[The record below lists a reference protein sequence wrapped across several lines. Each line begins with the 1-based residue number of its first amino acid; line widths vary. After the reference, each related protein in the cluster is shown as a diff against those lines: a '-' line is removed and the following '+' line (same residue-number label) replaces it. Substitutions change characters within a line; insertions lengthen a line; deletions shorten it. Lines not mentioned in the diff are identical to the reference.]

1 MFGPIKKPTRLGQ
14 WNGRRRSSRSDEPVL
29 PRLWQ
34 RSVLL
39 RLGAVLVTALTVT
52 FLAYYWGP
60 SQSFRVGEICTH
72 DLRARVYFELV
83 NQAQTDRRRDEAVD
97 RLPADKRSDPAACEE
112 ARQAVPPVIE
122 RYPTGTLLVQRGQP
136 ITEPQEN
143 LLEEE
148 TRAFLDSRNPW
159 EQFARGVAL
168 FLVLS
173 LLAIIVVLYVVRF
186 QQSLAHSLWKI
197 MGVCTL
203 VLVTLVLGL
212 LLCRSPYHAVLI
224 PLTVTALI
232 LTIAYNP
239 QFALLMSLSLT
250 LAMVVSLGGRLGD
263 LLVAMGGQ
271 AAAIMVLSHIRT
283 RTRLVEV
290 GVIAGVGYLAMTV
303 ATELYTGQTWDL
315 ILFDAGRGLLWGV
328 LAGFLVS
335 GLLPLVERCFAIVTD
350 VSLLELGDG
359 SHPLLQ
365 ELVRRAPGTYTH
377 SMTVA
382 TLAEPAAEAIGAN
395 PLLARVGSYFHDIG
409 KMLKPQ
415 YFIENQ
421 AGENRHDALEPAL
434 STLIIIGHVKDGVA
448 LAEQYKLPRP
458 IIDFIQ
464 QHHGTT
470 LVEYFYRE
478 ALRQQESQGHAPVVA
493 DGQPHPL
500 EPTFRYPGP
509 KPQSRENGIVM
520 LADAVESSSRAL
532 AVPTPGSLRKLVHDI
547 LMKRLLDGQFEE
559 SGLTLTE
566 LHVIEET
573 LCKGLIALYHSR
585 IKYPEPE
592 VVERKAS

>member
-1 MFGPIKKPTRLGQ
+1 MKKSSRIGQ

-29 PRLWQ
+29 PYLLQ
-34 RSVLL
+34 RAVLL
-39 RLGAVLVTALTVT
+39 RLGAVLLTVLGAT
-52 FLAYYWGP
+52 YLANSWGGP
-60 SQSFRVGEICTH
+60 LSFRVGEVRSY
-72 DLRARVYFELV
+72 DLRSRVYFEV
-83 NQAQTDRRRDEAVD
+83 VDNEATARRRDEIIQL
-97 RLPADKRSDPAACEE
+97 LPPEKQRDHQFCEQL
-112 ARQAVPPVIE
+112 RRNIPPVMKP
-122 RYPTGTLLVQRGQP
+122 YPPGTLMVERNTALTDSQYDLLQAERKAFWSSLGHGRHARRG
-136 ITEPQEN
+136 I
-143 LLEEE
+143 
-148 TRAFLDSRNPW
+148 S
-159 EQFARGVAL
+159 L
-168 FLVLS
+168 FLVFV
-173 LLAIIVVLYVVRF
+173 LLALLVVLYVVRF
-186 QQSLAHSLWKI
+186 QQGLASSLHKI
-197 MGVCTL
+197 TGVCAL
-203 VLVTLVLGL
+203 VLLTLVLGSIL
-212 LLCRSPYHAVLI
+212 SQVSWHAILI

-239 QFALLMSLSLT
+239 PFALLMSLSLT
-250 LAMVVSLGGRLGD
+250 LAMIVTLSGSLSD

-271 AAAIMVLSHIRT
+271 ATAILILRNVRT

-290 GVIAGVGYLAMTV
+290 GFVAGLAYLAMTV
-303 ATELYTGQTWDL
+303 ATELLSGQRWNL
-315 ILFDAGRGLLWGV
+315 ILFDSAWALMWGA

-335 GLLPLVERCFAIVTD
+335 GVLPLVERCFAIVTD

-421 AGENRHDALEPAL
+421 TGENRHDSLEPAL
-434 STLIIIGHVKDGVA
+434 STLIIIGHVKDGAA
-448 LAEQYKLPRP
+448 LAEQYRLPRP

-478 ALRQQESQGHAPVVA
+478 ALRMQESQGNLPARSE
-493 DGQPHPL
+493 GQPHPL

-509 KPQSRENGIVM
+509 KPQNRENGIVM

-532 AVPTPGSLRKLVHDI
+532 SVPTPGSLRKLVHDL

-566 LHVIEET
+566 LHIVEET

-585 IKYPEPE
+585 IKYPDAPG
-592 VVERKAS
+592 ERRAS

>member
-1 MFGPIKKPTRLGQ
+1 MFGPPKKPSRLGQ

-29 PRLWQ
+29 PHLW
-34 RSVLL
+34 RGPVLL
-39 RLGAVLVTALTVT
+39 RLGAVLFTALGVT
-52 FLAYYWGP
+52 LLAYCWGP
-60 SQSFRVGEICTH
+60 THTYRIGEIWQY
-72 DLRARVYFELV
+72 DLRARVYFEIV
-83 NQAQTDRRRDEAVD
+83 NQAQTDRRRDEAVEA
-97 RLPADKRSDPAACEE
+97 LPPERRSDPEACEA
-112 ARQAVPPVIE
+112 ARRSVPPAVD
-122 RYPTGTLLVQRGQP
+122 RFPPGTLLVQRGQP
-136 ITEPQEN
+136 ITGLQYG
-143 LLEEE
+143 LLKAE
-148 TRAFLDSRNPW
+148 TRAFQESQGPGDRVR
-159 EQFARGVAL
+159 RGVAL
-168 FLVLS
+168 FLVFS
-173 LLAIIVVLYVVRF
+173 LQAMLVVLYVSRF
-186 QQSLAHSLWKI
+186 QHGLAQSMPKVV
-197 MGVCTL
+197 GVCALVLLTL
-203 VLVTLVLGL
+203 VVGL
-212 LLCRSPYHAVLI
+212 SLSHAAWHGVLI
-224 PLTVTALI
+224 PLTITALV

-239 QFALLMSLSLT
+239 QFALLMSLILT
-250 LAMVVSLGGRLGD
+250 FAMIVTLGGKLSD

-271 AAAIMVLSHIRT
+271 ATAVLMLRNVRT

-290 GVIAGVGYLAMTV
+290 GLMAGVAYLAMTV
-303 ATELYTGQTWDL
+303 ATELHAEQGWRL
-315 ILFDAGRGLLWGV
+315 IAYDAGRALLWGV
-328 LAGFLVS
+328 LAGFVVS
-335 GLLPLVERCFAIVTD
+335 GLLPVVERCFAIITD

-395 PLLARVGSYFHDIG
+395 PLLARVGAYFHDVG

-421 AGENRHDALEPAL
+421 TGENRHDALEPAL

-448 LAEQYKLPRP
+448 LAEQYRLPRP
-458 IIDFIQ
+458 IIEFIQ

-478 ALRQQESQGHAPVVA
+478 ALRQHESQGHAPRSEGV
-493 DGQPHPL
+493 PHPL
-500 EPTFRYPGP
+500 EPSFRYPGP
-509 KPQSRENGIVM
+509 KPQTRENGIVM

-532 AVPTPGSLRKLVHDI
+532 AVPTPGSLRKLVHDL

-566 LHVIEET
+566 LHIIEES

-592 VVERKAS
+592 RKAS